1 VSQRPI
7 ESLEELFALL
17 GRERSLRGRL
27 RVLSRA
33 WALLRSLSPKDRERV
48 AFRVGSDWAWKRI
61 ERAFLADGDLSE
73 KEEIVGRAFRSLG
86 NADPD
91 DLRGMIATIRS
102 GDFDDRKDLLVSTL
116 AQALE
121 EEVAAGE
128 ALREDSLE
136 AAARDALAER
146 TSDAESPE
154 ESPDAHRDEAP
165 AHAAARPG
173 PVAAPADRQTP
184 AAEPIEATAAQAAR
198 WSSPAPVPPPPAFDP
213 PPFGLELRPEPGE
226 TLPSPAVIDVDSDFV
241 THSATERLR
250 LLRRIRTNATWAR
263 ALGAENRRALVDSLG
278 GGWAARRAIAQWIED
293 GTLDDADEALAL
305 IERLERPGQRLW
317 CLADLARSGAL
328 DDSAE
333 ERVLMAAPSEA
344 GRRRLTRYIRDAR
357 ARRAEAAGSVP
368 AAR

>member
-1 VSQRPI
+1 
-7 ESLEELFALL
+7 
-17 GRERSLRGRL
+17 
-27 RVLSRA
+27 
-33 WALLRSLSPKDRERV
+33 
-48 AFRVGSDWAWKRI
+48 
-61 ERAFLADGDLSE
+61 
-73 KEEIVGRAFRSLG
+73 
-86 NADPD
+86 
-91 DLRGMIATIRS
+91 
-102 GDFDDRKDLLVSTL
+102 VSTL

-263 ALGAENRRALVDSLG
+263 ALGAVV
-278 GGWAARRAIAQWIED
+278 IE
-293 GTLDDADEALAL
+293 DDADEALAL